1 MQLSE
6 LLEENST
13 KTISQRT
20 KIAEDNIEFL
30 LNNDF
35 GAIKKVKAMGF
46 ISILEREYNIDLSK
60 LKEDALAYYEQ
71 YGGNESVTI
80 GLPIMEEKKERS
92 KWLWLI
98 VLPLLGYASW
108 FFFTQYDQSQIKAL
122 LPFNEAKTVETAIP
136 KDTVVNNEELS
147 ITNVLTAE
155 KNETNSSQ
163 KDNQINSSEND

>member
-1 MQLSE
+1 MQLND

-13 KTISQRT
+13 KMISQRT
-20 KIAEDNIEFL
+20 KIAEDNIEYL
-30 LNNDF
+30 LNSDF

-71 YGGNESVTI
+71 YGENESVTI
-80 GLPIMEEKKERS
+80 GLPIMEEKQGRS

-98 VLPLLGYASW
+98 ILILLGYASW

-122 LPFNEAKTVETAIP
+122 LPFNEAKTVETTVP
-136 KDTVVNNEELS
+136 KNTIDNSEELS
-147 ITNVLTAE
+147 IQNVLAADENGTDASQ
-155 KNETNSSQ
+155 NENE
-163 KDNQINSSEND
+163 INSSEND